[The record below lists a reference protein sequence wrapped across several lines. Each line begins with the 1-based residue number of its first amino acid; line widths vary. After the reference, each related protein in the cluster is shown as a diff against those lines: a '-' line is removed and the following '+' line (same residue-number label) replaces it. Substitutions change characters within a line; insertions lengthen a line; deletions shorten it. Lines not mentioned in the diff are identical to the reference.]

1 MRALRCAFAIAT
13 RKQWQN
19 LRVAHQQ
26 KNCISKKNTKKK
38 KRNNDNGKQT
48 TNKPTTNRNV
58 QQFILNRRRR
68 CRRWIESKNHNKRT
82 RLCVWRSTRNVVF
95 IFLWSVEKA
104 KILRNTR
111 QNGNGTHGV
120 WISRAVKRN
129 CRNETYDDIV
139 AARLIGSL
147 NQPVLLPA
155 SRAENTHDPH
165 VHTHTHAH
173 RDTVKRAHIH
183 SEVAGSTRRD
193 TLPAANTET
202 DCICRCFG

>member
-1 MRALRCAFAIAT
+1 MRVLRGALQLPPENNDKIYESHI
-13 RKQWQN
+13 N
-19 LRVAHQQ
+19 
-26 KNCISKKNTKKK
+26 KKTVFPKKYKKK
-38 KRNNDNGKQT
+38 KEITTTRNKQT
-48 TNKPTTNRNV
+48 SQQPTETYNNLFWIGGV
-58 QQFILNRRRR
+58 GVGEKSQQTDA
-68 CRRWIESKNHNKRT
+68 S
-82 RLCVWRSTRNVVF
+82 VWRSTRNVVF

-129 CRNETYDDIV
+129 CRNETYDGIV

-147 NQPVLLPA
+147 NQPVLLPG
-155 SRAENTHDPH
+155 SRAENTHDSH
-165 VHTHTHAH
+165 IHTHTNTHAH
-173 RDTVKRAHIH
+173 RNTVKRAHIH

-202 DCICRCFG
+202 DCICRCFGLRI